1 MKKMIFGLI
10 SIIFLVL
17 LYVIFF
23 PSVFRWKEE
32 VLLHD
37 GRKII
42 AERKDVMGGWAEPG
56 QSGSTQ
62 QRIITFSDPD
72 HPEKK
77 YTHKIMGSSNYLLLD
92 FEEGVP
98 WLIVYVGPFSYE
110 TTCPIGTY
118 ETFAWAGDGWRSVS
132 YAELPKRFNHPN
144 MAVSYT
150 PDMLDPRRKG
160 ALLSADEIR
169 NLILNSKRVRAG
181 GSGISWRLVEKD
193 SDGTITDCDYYRKNQ
208 GSRDE

>member
-10 SIIFLVL
+10 GITFLVL
-17 LYVIFF
+17 AYIIFC

-56 QSGSTQ
+56 QSGSAQ
-62 QRIITFSDPD
+62 QRIITFTDPD
-72 HPEKK
+72 HPEKE

-110 TTCPIGTY
+110 TKCPIGTY
-118 ETFAWAGDGWRSVS
+118 ETFTWEGDAWKSVS
-132 YAELPKRFNHPN
+132 YLELPKTFKHPN
-144 MAVSYT
+144 LAVDYA
-150 PDMLDPRRKG
+150 PELRRRWS
-160 ALLSADEIR
+160 LLTSDQIQS
-169 NLILNSKRVRAG
+169 LILGLKQNRAG
-181 GSGISWRLVEKD
+181 GSGVSWRLVEKD
-193 SDGTITDCDYYRKNQ
+193 SDGTITDCDYYRKK
-208 GSRDE
+208 SREWR